1 MRYNVGYKVKLKSE
15 SSVFNKIISLLK
27 YCFLF
32 LFAAIFVCSCA
43 KVKFYEDA
51 ALKTETG
58 LRFYSAKPYLLV
70 ARTGAKDKPVEV
82 SIIHLPDLKNPQY
95 AYYRAGMGSNKIN
108 MALTNS
114 ILTSYGLET
123 DAKISET
130 ITALG
135 SLTTATGG
143 IIKAIAEA
151 EKIREE
157 AKKVREEA
165 SPEEI
170 RRAAEIVKLIAG
182 DLQEAAKTM
191 GDRLDKIAKKEI
203 SSIVTEL
210 YGIAA
215 ALEAPTA
222 SAKLSETVDRLK
234 KATDKKR
241 WDKLK
246 HTAAQNDPIDF
257 NARMEKDKKLL
268 KEALELLEPS
278 PPPTEKTTFELYE
291 IRQEQGAT
299 TLIHIPL
306 Q

>member
-1 MRYNVGYKVKLKSE
+1 M
-15 SSVFNKIISLLK
+15 
-27 YCFLF
+27 
-32 LFAAIFVCSCA
+32 
-43 KVKFYEDA
+43 
-51 ALKTETG
+51 
-58 LRFYSAKPYLLV
+58 

-108 MALTNS
+108 MALANS

-170 RRAAEIVKLIAG
+170 RRAAKIVKLVAG

-191 GDRLDKIAKKEI
+191 GTRLDNIAKKAI

-210 YGIAA
+210 HGIAA

-222 SAKLSETVDRLK
+222 AAKLSEIVDRLK
-234 KATDKKR
+234 KTTDKKR

-246 HTAAQNDPIDF
+246 HTATQNDPIDF

-278 PPPTEKTTFELYE
+278 PPPAEKTTFELYE
-291 IRQEQGAT
+291 IRQEKGAT